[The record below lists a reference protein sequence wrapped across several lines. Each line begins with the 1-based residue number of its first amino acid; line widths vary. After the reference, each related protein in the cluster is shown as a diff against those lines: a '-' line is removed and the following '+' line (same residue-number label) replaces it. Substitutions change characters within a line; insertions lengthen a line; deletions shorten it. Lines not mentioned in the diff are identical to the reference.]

1 MRFQKIGTKMLATIL
16 PVVIVAMVL
25 LTVISVSKSE
35 DIISQ
40 QITSAMQS
48 ELSAQNGRMN
58 EYLKSVSDMAESIAS
73 VVEESYTT
81 TAMKD
86 YEKILANVIS
96 ENEIVLGSGLW
107 FEPYAYQSTEKYMGP
122 YVYKD
127 GDSTV
132 VTYDYS
138 NAEYDY
144 FSQEYYTMCIDATGA
159 QFTDPYYDETSATI
173 MSSCAAPMIVN
184 GKFIGCVTVDIELS
198 SITGLV
204 DSIRVGETG
213 WATLVTSTG
222 TYLAGAD
229 QEKIQ
234 SAANILEDDNKSLSD
249 AAEIVIG
256 SQSGMANYQ
265 NDSGDINVY
274 FDTLSLTGWKLML
287 QMQEKEL
294 KAPVYQMLSI
304 MTVVSVL
311 ALLITVIIILIQ
323 VKKIAKGIGK
333 VHVFAGQLADR
344 NFTVQPIEVAS
355 ADELG
360 QMSDSLN
367 HMYESNKEV
376 ITDIGKDAV
385 KIDETSAKLKLEA
398 TVLTEKFAEIQRYM
412 NEVNSAMLSTSAATE
427 EVNASTEEVLAN
439 VNLLAQE
446 ASSTMKMADEIK
458 ERANSIGV
466 KSRREFESAT
476 ALAKKF
482 EEDLESS
489 IENSKVVESIGE
501 LAEVI
506 SGIAEQINLLSLN
519 ASIEAAR
526 AGDAGRG
533 FAVVATEIGSLAGST
548 SEAVG
553 KIQATIAEVKNAFDG
568 LEKEAEGMLGF
579 MKDTVAP
586 DYRSFVEVAE
596 QYGTDAE
603 LIDSSS
609 NQMSDM
615 SDSIKH
621 IMKEV
626 TDAIQSITEAT
637 QDTTELSSNITVAIE
652 QVSENVTEISE
663 MSNEQ
668 DAIVKQ
674 LNSVVSKFKI

>member
-344 NFTVQPIEVAS
+344 DFTVQPIEVAS

-398 TVLTEKFAEIQRYM
+398 TVLTEKFAEIQKYM

>member
-1 MRFQKIGTKMLATIL
+1 MRFKKIGTKMLATIL

-344 NFTVQPIEVAS
+344 DFTVQPIEVAS

-603 LIDSSS
+603 RIDSSS

>member
-323 VKKIAKGIGK
+323 VKKIAKGIGR
-333 VHVFAGQLADR
+333 VHAFAGQLADR
-344 NFTVQPIEVAS
+344 DFTVQPIEVAS

>member
-1 MRFQKIGTKMLATIL
+1 MLATIL

-304 MTVVSVL
+304 MTAVSVL

-344 NFTVQPIEVAS
+344 DFTVQPIEVAS

>member
-1 MRFQKIGTKMLATIL
+1 MRFKKIGTKMLATIL

-344 NFTVQPIEVAS
+344 DFTVQPIEVAS